1 MNEQIAGQENFSL
14 PHDIVVLPSEGKYYK
29 NKKKSVKVGYLT
41 AVDENLIVS
50 LSTGEA
56 TQMMSQLIRN
66 KLYEPELS
74 PYDMLEGDIEAIL
87 IFLRNTSFGPEY
99 NFTLIDPETGK
110 EFSHSIVLDELT
122 FIKPNVEPD
131 SEGLL
136 KTTLPK
142 SNVEIKLKLLTYGE
156 LMDIDRATRKY
167 VGGQVKPIV
176 TNKLSKQIV
185 EINGSRDANE
195 ITSFISK
202 MPIMDSKYI
211 SKFILENEPRIDFNR
226 EIIAP
231 SGKKVLTK
239 IAFGAEFFRPFF

>member
-87 IFLRNTSFGPEY
+87 IFLRNTSFGSEY
-99 NFTLIDPETGK
+99 NFTLID
-110 EFSHSIVLDELT
+110 
-122 FIKPNVEPD
+122 
-131 SEGLL
+131 L
-136 KTTLPK
+136 KQEK
-142 SNVEIKLKLLTYGE
+142 N
-156 LMDIDRATRKY
+156 
-167 VGGQVKPIV
+167 
-176 TNKLSKQIV
+176 
-185 EINGSRDANE
+185 
-195 ITSFISK
+195 FH
-202 MPIMDSKYI
+202 
-211 SKFILENEPRIDFNR
+211 IL
-226 EIIAP
+226 
-231 SGKKVLTK
+231 
-239 IAFGAEFFRPFF
+239 